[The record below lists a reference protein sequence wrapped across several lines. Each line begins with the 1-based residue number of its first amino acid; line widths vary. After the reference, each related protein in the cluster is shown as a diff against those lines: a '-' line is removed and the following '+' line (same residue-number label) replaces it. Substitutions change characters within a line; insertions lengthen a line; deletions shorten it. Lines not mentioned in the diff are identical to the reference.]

1 MPGSEDSRSRSAH
14 VMAPH
19 TWQSARIL
27 ESVCQVNEHL
37 VSALIEMAKHGSIST
52 LVVRENVGAL
62 CRMDLAAC
70 KRAARIPVLLLDLH
84 FQREDWWRDAGRPS
98 GEYRAP
104 APVSSSLPADY
115 AAELTRESLI
125 VAWHAVQRA
134 RRSAN
139 LLFGMSDGV
148 ANCLGELTPRQLNRI
163 AERSSHEL
171 RIRWQSKPEFWRKLF
186 VAGQSGSA
194 NDLCEVHLFGLQLL
208 GGDLMSVR

>member
-37 VSALIEMAKHGSIST
+37 VSALIEMAKHRNAST
-52 LVVRENVGAL
+52 VLVRQNVDAL
-62 CRMDLAAC
+62 RRMDLVAC
-70 KRAARIPVLLLDLH
+70 TRAARIPVILLDLH
-84 FQREDWWRDAGRPS
+84 FQREDWWRNAGRPN
-98 GEYRAP
+98 GEYRAT
-104 APVSSSLPADY
+104 APVASSLPADY
-115 AAELTRESLI
+115 AAELTREALM
-125 VAWHAVQRA
+125 VAWLAVQRT

-139 LLFGMSDGV
+139 LLFGMSDAV
-148 ANCLGELTPRQLNRI
+148 ANCLGELTPQQLNRI

-171 RIRWQSKPEFWRKLF
+171 RIRWQSKPEFWRKLL
-186 VAGQSGSA
+186 VASQSGSA
-194 NDLCEVHLFGLQLL
+194 NDLCEVHLFGFQLL

>member
-19 TWQSARIL
+19 TWKSARIL

-37 VSALIEMAKHGSIST
+37 VSALIEMARHGNVST
-52 LVVRENVGAL
+52 VVVRQNVDAL
-62 CRMDLAAC
+62 RRMDSAAC
-70 KRAARIPVLLLDLH
+70 KRAARIPVILLDLH
-84 FQREDWWRDAGRPS
+84 FQREDWWRSAGRLN
-98 GEYRAP
+98 GEYRAT
-104 APVSSSLPADY
+104 APVASSFPADY

-125 VAWHAVQRA
+125 VAWLAVQRA

-139 LLFGMSDGV
+139 LLFGMSDAV
-148 ANCLGELTPRQLNRI
+148 ANILGELTPQQLNRI

-171 RIRWQSKPEFWRKLF
+171 HIRWQSKPEFWRKLLL
-186 VAGQSGSA
+186 AGQSGSA
-194 NDLCEVHLFGLQLL
+194 SDLCEVHLYGLQLL